1 MEVVVTHDLE
11 QDTRHRY
18 IESGLPVFLIQ
29 PAWDNLD
36 ELKLSVIA
44 DTTLNLTVS
53 PCHSCIAEA
62 EQKRQQEEKIKK
74 RTSLLLNRMEHRKL
88 SDPSRLPFRP
98 WTHDKFDRPIFHAT
112 RPLVYANA
120 IILAELGFNQTKNKP
135 WLFRLRLTDVGV
147 IFANFGSTEEVPIWE
162 DTAALIHWN
171 LENQPAE
178 MESAIVR
185 RVLDKC
191 RTEGA
196 EVRVSFYNGHFDRQE
211 NYMRVDPVQKVNRGV
226 LSKLLTESDR
236 IELER
241 RNSEK

>member
-1 MEVVVTHDLE
+1 
-11 QDTRHRY
+11 
-18 IESGLPVFLIQ
+18 
-29 PAWDNLD
+29 
-36 ELKLSVIA
+36 
-44 DTTLNLTVS
+44 
-53 PCHSCIAEA
+53 
-62 EQKRQQEEKIKK
+62 
-74 RTSLLLNRMEHRKL
+74 MEHRKL

-112 RPLVYANA
+112 RRLVYANA
-120 IILAELGFNQTKNKP
+120 IILAELGFIQTKNKP

-171 LENQPAE
+171 LENQPAK

-191 RTEGA
+191 RTKGA

-211 NYMRVDPVQKVNRGV
+211 NYKRVDPVQKVNRGV